1 MIFYKFGSPGNN
13 VVYDILKF
21 NFDVVMVFY
30 AWLDL
35 GVRRYMIIALSK
47 GFDQKD
53 FYFLLG
59 RDGSWLETIYQF
71 CSMSLKPDKSIAI
84 CLIFPQLQKK
94 RI

>member
-59 RDGSWLETIYQF
+59 RDGS

-84 CLIFPQLQKK
+84 CLIFLQLQKK